1 MPEMHPHDAEVLMP
15 SFESV
20 RTLEKP
26 NPRPDKEIIKEVIAV
41 HVPDLGIAHAP
52 KGAQEV
58 TLSPHEE
65 EVVSGLVNRAVTA
78 GIRKAVAEALNTHR
92 PEIIEAL
99 HDRLVDL
106 MYEKLVAAGRID
118 PS

>member
-1 MPEMHPHDAEVLMP
+1 
-15 SFESV
+15 
-20 RTLEKP
+20 
-26 NPRPDKEIIKEVIAV
+26 
-41 HVPDLGIAHAP
+41 
-52 KGAQEV
+52 
-58 TLSPHEE
+58 
-65 EVVSGLVNRAVTA
+65 VSGLVNRAVTA